1 MWFSKIKSDI
11 SNLPDMVDF
20 YTKELDD
27 SLKETK
33 LSGSLEKQSQ
43 DLPGIVSHRFNQLQ
57 EIESILKHLEI
68 RYNKI
73 RSDHYKRYLERY
85 NRELSDR
92 SIEKYLDGEKD
103 IIDMND
109 IINEV
114 AYLRN
119 KYLGVIKGFEIKGYQ
134 INNIV
139 KLRSVGIDTD
149 LTS

>member
-11 SNLPDMVDF
+11 SNLPDRVDF